1 MSAAVLLGREEA
13 RIFTPPLRELNKK
26 TSHGFAAIMFAEMV
40 LGLTLFPWQ
49 KWLLIHALELRED
62 GTYRFRTVLLLV
74 ARQNGKTLIMLVL
87 ALWHLFALQSRT
99 VIGTAQDLSNAE
111 KAWAEAVEMAE
122 SEPELAELIEKVTLG
137 HPKSLLVAPSEER
150 LAEYRVATASRKGG
164 RGFSGDLVLLDEL
177 REHQSWD
184 SWSAV
189 TKTALAR
196 PRAQVWCFSN
206 AGDYESIVL
215 RFLRASAHQA
225 LGWPDGDADKDV
237 LAEGASEEDFAEWED
252 ELREDDSLGL
262 FEYSAPPNAKRGD
275 RDGWAQANPS
285 MNYTHLVEDCITE
298 RAIAAAMRTDPRH
311 VFEVEVLCRWIST
324 PDAGP
329 FAPGKWQACRDNT
342 SEIDPESPNVVAVD
356 VSWSRSRTY
365 VALAGWRR
373 DGKPHGEINADRA
386 GTDWLVPWLVER
398 KDKIAA
404 VIVQANGAPASSLI
418 DDIEAEGLP
427 VITCGGPDMG
437 KATGKVYDLVDTG
450 ELLFKDHPGLNLAAQ
465 TAKVR
470 LTNDGAAVVDRKNS
484 PNDAAPL
491 VAFIEAIWGLTTRP
505 TKRKSIYESADFVML
520 GG

>member
-1 MSAAVLLGREEA
+1 MSAPVLLGCEEP
-13 RIFTPPLRELNKK
+13 RIFTAPLRPLTPK
-26 TSHGFAAIMFAEMV
+26 TSHGFAAIAFAEVV

-87 ALWHLFALQSRT
+87 ALWHLYALQSRT

-122 SEPELAELIEKVTLG
+122 GEPELAELIEKVTLG
-137 HPKSLLVAPSEER
+137 HPKSLLVAPSEDR

-189 TKTALAR
+189 TKTSLAR
-196 PRAQVWCFSN
+196 PKAQVWCFSN
-206 AGDYESIVL
+206 AGDYASIVL

-237 LAEGASEEDFAEWED
+237 LDEGASAEDFAEWED

-262 FEYSAPPNAKRGD
+262 FEYSAAPDAKRGD
-275 RDGWAQANPS
+275 RHGWAQANPS
-285 MNYTHLVEDCITE
+285 MNYTDLVPDCITE

-311 VFEVEVLCRWIST
+311 VFEVEVLCRWIAT
-324 PDAGP
+324 PDQGP
-329 FAPGKWQACRDNT
+329 FPAGKWQACRDNA
-342 SEIDPESPNVVAVD
+342 SEIAEDSQNVVAVD
-356 VSWSRSRTY
+356 VSWNRSTTY
-365 VALAGWRR
+365 VALAGWRQ
-373 DGKPHGEINADRA
+373 DGKAHGEINADRA
-386 GTDWLVPWLVER
+386 GTEWLVPWLVER
-398 KDKIAA
+398 KDKIA
-404 VIVQANGAPASSLI
+404 VVVVQANGAPASSLI
-418 DDIEAEGLP
+418 DDIEAAGLT
-427 VITCGGPDMG
+427 VLACGGPDMG
-437 KATGKVYDLVDTG
+437 KATGKTYDLVESG
-450 ELLFKDHPGLNLAAQ
+450 GLRVKDHPGLNLAAQ
-465 TAKVR
+465 TAHVR
-470 LTNDGAAVVDRKNS
+470 LTGDGAAVVDRKSS

-491 VAFIEAIWGLTTRP
+491 VALIEALWGLQKRP
-505 TKRKSIYESADFVML
+505 PKRESIYESADFMML